1 MCSSESTACHLAL
14 TIVPAGSAAA
24 GSLSA
29 RVAEGQAELVECGIG
44 VRTAPLAGAVAAEV
58 SAQLSDPATY
68 RERGDEVSALNARLA
83 ELNQLIEGGYE
94 RWSELEERSGQ

>member
-1 MCSSESTACHLAL
+1 MTYREKRELEHL
-14 TIVPAGSAAA
+14 PAQ
-24 GSLSA
+24 LEELE
-29 RVAEGQAELVECGIG
+29 AEQ
-44 VRTAPLAGAVAAEV
+44 AEV